1 MIPIKV
7 PFLGANDT
15 EGVLLEWAVQAGAA
29 VAVGTTL
36 CSVETTKAVI
46 EVAAEAEGLAHPV
59 VEAGGQVTVS
69 QPIGLIADHP
79 VDDARAALAAL
90 TSAGAAPATG
100 ATRKAE
106 LLLARHGLTVED
118 ARAHAGGGRVTEEAA
133 NAAIAARRTEDARR
147 GFRTVE
153 RIGIIGGG
161 SGGGALIVIDSLMR
175 SGQAR
180 AIAVFDRDP
189 ALHGR
194 EILGVPVVGDS
205 SLAAH
210 WCQEGRIDAVV
221 IAFNRDLAQRQA
233 TFEALEREG
242 ARFCNVIDSTAELR
256 TGVALGRGNVIL
268 GRAYIGACASMC
280 DNNFI
285 SGGVWLEHG
294 NRLGSHCAFGPG
306 VATSGNVTIGD
317 RVRFGTG
324 IFVEPGIGIGDDAVL
339 ASGAIVTDHV
349 PPGRVLRVDYAQSLH
364 PSSKRAR

>member
-1 MIPIKV
+1 V
-7 PFLGANDT
+7 
-15 EGVLLEWAVQAGAA
+15 
-29 VAVGTTL
+29 
-36 CSVETTKAVI
+36 
-46 EVAAEAEGLAHPV
+46 
-59 VEAGGQVTVS
+59 
-69 QPIGLIADHP
+69 ADHP